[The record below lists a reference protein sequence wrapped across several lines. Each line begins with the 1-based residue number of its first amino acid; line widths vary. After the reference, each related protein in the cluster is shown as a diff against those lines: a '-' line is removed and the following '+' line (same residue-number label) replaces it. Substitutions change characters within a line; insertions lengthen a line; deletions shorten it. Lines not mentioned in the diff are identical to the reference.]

1 MDIFLV
7 WDKYLSATDRMEDDD
22 RFRVGYSRIPLESNK
37 YFSGI
42 PVNSNFSVVHVP
54 TNVFD
59 GGALTRET
67 ILCVDASLKL
77 T

>member
-1 MDIFLV
+1 MIFFNGFFISSD

-22 RFRVGYSRIPLESNK
+22 RFRIGYSRMPLEPNK

-42 PVNSNFSVVHVP
+42 PVNTNFSVVHVP

-59 GGALTRET
+59 GGEKSR
-67 ILCVDASLKL
+67 IFYSF
-77 T
+77 